1 MHLKELRSRLWFSEL
16 RTYIRISD
24 SADPEQ
30 IIPLLNQ
37 YAGAILSAIRG
48 HEGDVLKLIGDGTL
62 DIFTAADRASAC
74 HAALTRRS
82 RSAPR
87 YCP

>member
-1 MHLKELRSRLWFSEL
+1 MIVFASQRYKRASKPPLWFSEL
-16 RTYIRISD
+16 RKCIRISD

-48 HEGDVLKLIGDGTL
+48 HEGDVPKLIGDGTL
-62 DIFTAADRASAC
+62 DIFTAADQASAC
-74 HAALTRRS
+74 HAALS
-82 RSAPR
+82 RV
-87 YCP
+87 

>member
-1 MHLKELRSRLWFSEL
+1 LVQRAAH
-16 RTYIRISD
+16 YIRISD
-24 SADPEQ
+24 SADSEQ

-37 YAGAILSAIRG
+37 YAGTILSAIRG

-74 HAALTRRS
+74 HCGAHRRS
-82 RSAPR
+82 RS
-87 YCP
+87 CPC